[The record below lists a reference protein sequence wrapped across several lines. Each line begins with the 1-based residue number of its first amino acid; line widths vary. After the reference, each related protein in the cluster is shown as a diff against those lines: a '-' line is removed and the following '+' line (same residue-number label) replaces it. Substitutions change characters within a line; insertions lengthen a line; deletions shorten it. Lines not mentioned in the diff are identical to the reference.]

1 MNARNLTRGAL
12 FVAIGILLPIM
23 FHAVGLGKVFLP
35 MHIPVLLAGFF
46 CGPFVSMLVGMITP
60 LLSAVLTGM
69 PPLVPPVAQ
78 MMVFELGIYG
88 LLTGLLY
95 ERLRLGVYPSLVAA
109 MVAGR
114 LVYGF
119 LGYLVL
125 PLFGLNRVPLLAPL
139 ALAVGQ
145 SLPGVVLQLLLV
157 PLVVAL
163 VERNA
168 AILLV
173 GKRTVPSRP

>member
-1 MNARNLTRGAL
+1 MSVRKITWGAL
-12 FVAIGILLPIM
+12 FIAIGILLPIV

-35 MHIPVLLAGFF
+35 MHIPVLLSGFF
-46 CGPFVSMLVGMITP
+46 CGPLVGMLVGLITP
-60 LLSAVLTGM
+60 PLSAVLTGM

-88 LLTGLLY
+88 LFTGLLY
-95 ERLRLGVYPSLVAA
+95 QRIRLGVYPSLVIS

-125 PLFGLNRVPLLAPL
+125 PLFGFKPVPLLYPLTYGLITGLPGILTQL
-139 ALAVGQ
+139 ALIPAVMC
-145 SLPGVVLQLLLV
+145 L
-157 PLVVAL
+157 A
-163 VERNA
+163 ERNA
-168 AILLV
+168 GILFA
-173 GKRTVPSRP
+173 GKRTAVSRP